1 LIAGSRGAHVP
12 DTVEWIRKA
21 AATAARGDVLME
33 LS

>member
-12 DTVEWIRKA
+12 ETVAWIRKA
-21 AATAARGDVLME
+21 AETALRGDLME